1 MTVRT
6 LSLNNYV
13 SIPITS
19 RPFPDGPVLELGYR
33 NGGTFGSKV
42 QNGVNSSGSLS
53 DNPYNMTYERWL
65 DMPVKIHDLGANTI
79 RTDSSMSLFGIPTP
93 APLQPWDSND
103 ELQLINR
110 LIHNIRQHDFNGGN
124 VAGEAKK
131 TLEFI
136 GDTATRI
143 GSALISARRGRLVD
157 AASKLGVIPNSR
169 VRRRQRRTIHRP
181 SEDQLSLLSGN
192 WLALQYGWLPLLG
205 DAHSAGQALAA
216 TYNKPIVRRYRNRG
230 HKESSVEIDGVLTTS
245 SVKRQIIAVMM
256 ENEHETVN
264 QSLGLADPLSV
275 AWELTPWSF
284 VVDWFL
290 PVGDYL
296 NARGALRT
304 IKLDHIVNSTLS
316 VVEASS
322 FSTTNQ
328 NHRIIN
334 GGFRDYL
341 LVKMNR
347 SIEPTISLP
356 LPNVKPLSDAL
367 SFKRVANALALLVGV
382 RDRISRPWYV

>member
-1 MTVRT
+1 
-6 LSLNNYV
+6 
-13 SIPITS
+13 
-19 RPFPDGPVLELGYR
+19 
-33 NGGTFGSKV
+33 
-42 QNGVNSSGSLS
+42 
-53 DNPYNMTYERWL
+53 
-65 DMPVKIHDLGANTI
+65 
-79 RTDSSMSLFGIPTP
+79 
-93 APLQPWDSND
+93 
-103 ELQLINR
+103 
-110 LIHNIRQHDFNGGN
+110 
-124 VAGEAKK
+124 
-131 TLEFI
+131 
-136 GDTATRI
+136 
-143 GSALISARRGRLVD
+143 
-157 AASKLGVIPNSR
+157 
-169 VRRRQRRTIHRP
+169 
-181 SEDQLSLLSGN
+181 
-192 WLALQYGWLPLLG
+192 
-205 DAHSAGQALAA
+205 
-216 TYNKPIVRRYRNRG
+216 
-230 HKESSVEIDGVLTTS
+230 
-245 SVKRQIIAVMM
+245 MM